1 MGIEFWWSWRGR
13 SIQTSV
19 PVPHTLT
26 PSSFELRSSNA
37 LEAPLRQHACDTF
50 LQHHRCSLPAL
61 TPILQRSDGTDFNV
75 ESDYTGHITWR
86 MMISRDLEVGM
97 SDQPR
102 TTTFVTTMARKTV
115 DTPMLRDLIIRAE
128 DAEA

>member
-1 MGIEFWWSWRGR
+1 
-13 SIQTSV
+13 
-19 PVPHTLT
+19 
-26 PSSFELRSSNA
+26 
-37 LEAPLRQHACDTF
+37 
-50 LQHHRCSLPAL
+50 
-61 TPILQRSDGTDFNV
+61 
-75 ESDYTGHITWR
+75 